1 MGCGMNSRF
10 NCSAQFE
17 LNLWAHINIEK
28 NFKKK
33 AHSTSVLFCLVGLAG
48 IEPATRGL

>member
-1 MGCGMNSRF
+1 MGCGMTSQF

-17 LNLWAHINIEK
+17 LNLWAHIYSEK

-33 AHSTSVLFCLVGLAG
+33 AH
-48 IEPATRGL
+48 